1 MARKKSGWDD
11 HSNGWNKPRNDF
23 EAVVLALKLAIIAP
37 NEEDARECK
46 EMAQDLAR
54 RIHPEDVSLAKQ
66 IAARN
71 PEDLTVLT
79 DLEPI

>member
-1 MARKKSGWDD
+1 MARKKSG
-11 HSNGWNKPRNDF
+11 SIIPRNDF

-37 NEEDARECK
+37 DDEAARECT

-54 RIHPEDVSLAKQ
+54 KIHPEDVSLAKQ
-66 IAARN
+66 IAAQN